1 MNITFFPRDT
11 KFWMYHCSLLSIFLS
26 IQIAVSF
33 FMEEFENLWLFH
45 LISIIGW
52 TFSFTIAVLLY
63 RRLYKI
69 NNWQEEVMFLL
80 FVKSVLLAIVLAHLM
95 FAFYSLL
102 SFPPFWEE
110 LLLEEQKKSPELTSQ
125 KLFLRIYF
133 GNIFSS
139 SFLIIAWSF
148 IYIGITNAR
157 KAKASQLDN
166 LRLQNSLKEAQLS
179 SLSNQLNPH
188 FLFNS
193 LNNIRFMIHENA
205 EQADNMITALSE
217 VLRYSLESSQH
228 EKRLLSKEV
237 EVIQRYIE
245 IVNIQ
250 FEDRLN
256 FSMDIPNSLMDMS
269 VPPMFLQML
278 IENAVKH
285 GLEQMQHGGEI
296 SVSAVSRA
304 ESAEFSV
311 VNDIPENGP
320 SESSSTGLGLKNIQ
334 QRLSLL
340 YAGNASIEATHVA
353 NTFQVKISLPH

>member
-1 MNITFFPRDT
+1 
-11 KFWMYHCSLLSIFLS
+11 
-26 IQIAVSF
+26 
-33 FMEEFENLWLFH
+33 
-45 LISIIGW
+45 
-52 TFSFTIAVLLY
+52 
-63 RRLYKI
+63 
-69 NNWQEEVMFLL
+69 
-80 FVKSVLLAIVLAHLM
+80 
-95 FAFYSLL
+95 
-102 SFPPFWEE
+102 
-110 LLLEEQKKSPELTSQ
+110 LEEQKKYPELTSQ
-125 KLFLRIYF
+125 KLLLKIYF

-166 LRLQNSLKEAQLS
+166 LRLQNNLKEAQLS

-256 FSMDIPNSLMDMS
+256 FTMDIPDSLMDMP

-285 GLEQMQHGGEI
+285 GLEQMQHGGDI
-296 SVSAVSRA
+296 SVTAVSRA
-304 ESAEFSV
+304 ENTEFCV
-311 VNDIPENGP
+311 VNDIPENGS
-320 SESSSTGLGLKNIQ
+320 SESNSTGLGLKNIQ

-340 YAGNASIEATHVA
+340 YAGNASIEAKQVA
-353 NTFQVKISLPH
+353 NKFQVKICLPH